1 MSDRVRDRRGADDG
15 SGATDLHTLPT
26 PSLIVDRARVVRNV
40 ERMGTRIA
48 RLGARLRPHVK
59 THKAIEVARMQQA
72 AGMQGITVSTLAE
85 ARAFA
90 AHGFDDITYAVP
102 IEPGK
107 FAAVCA
113 MAAGGVRISVVT
125 DDLDVPGPLA
135 AAAQAAGVTLD
146 VHVKVDCG
154 YGRAGVDPRAPAMLQ
169 LAQRIGERPP
179 LRFAGIL
186 AHAGHSYQARGT
198 AEILAVARS
207 ERDVMVAAAATLAA
221 AGVPVPTVSIGST
234 PTATQVD
241 HLTGIDEVRTGNYCF
256 FDVMQVAIGSCTV
269 DDVALSVLAAVVHRD
284 RARGKII
291 LDAGAIALS
300 KDGGIAD
307 PDGVT
312 HYGRL
317 ATLEGEDLG
326 LRVTGLSQE
335 HGWVAVSEG
344 APLDRL
350 GVGTRVRVI
359 ANHSCLTAAQF
370 GEYAAVEGTRVV
382 ERWVNHRGW

>member
-1 MSDRVRDRRGADDG
+1 MS
-15 SGATDLHTLPT
+15 DLHTLPT
-26 PSLIVDRARVVRNV
+26 PSLVVDRARVERNV
-40 ERMGTRIA
+40 RRMGARIA
-48 RLGARLRPHVK
+48 MLGARLRPHVK
-59 THKAIEVARMQQA
+59 THKAIEVARMQRA
-72 AGMQGITVSTLAE
+72 AGMHGITVSTLAE

-90 AHGFDDITYAVP
+90 AHGFDDVTYAVP

-113 MAAGGVRISVVT
+113 MVASGTRLAVIT

-135 AAAQAAGVTLD
+135 AAAQQAGVTLD
-146 VHVKVDCG
+146 VHMKVDCG
-154 YGRAGVDPRAPAMLQ
+154 YGRAGVDPRGPAMRE
-169 LAQRIGERPP
+169 LAQRIGERTP

-186 AHAGHSYQARGT
+186 AHAGHSYKARG
-198 AEILAVARS
+198 AAQILTVARS
-207 ERDVMVAAAATLAA
+207 ERDVMVEAAATLTA
-221 AGVPVPTVSIGST
+221 AGVAVPSVSIGST

-256 FDVMQVAIGSCTV
+256 FDVMQVAIGSCTA

-284 RARGKII
+284 RARGKVI

-312 HYGRL
+312 HFGRV
-317 ATLEGEDLG
+317 ATIDGSDLG
-326 LRVTGLSQE
+326 LRVTALSQE
-335 HGWVAVSEG
+335 HGWVDVPDATL
-344 APLDRL
+344 LDRL
-350 GVGTRVRVI
+350 PVGARVRVL

-370 GEYAAVEGTRVV
+370 GEYAAVDGTRVV